1 MNKLKSKNWMRV
13 RINRGSKVITFT
25 NDITYKTKLECEKDI
40 KSSQYI
46 AVNLKAFNELLKSG
60 YTNTPETK
68 EVTAEAQNKALNV
81 ENEVVEVINHT
92 VEAQIEAYA
101 KMKADRDRNKDAIR
115 SFLTPVKQAE
125 VVPFDMTERL
135 QKYEKTGRKRAV
147 KALEMQRESYCGI

>member
-60 YTNTPETK
+60 YTNTPEVK
-68 EVTAEAQNKALNV
+68 EVTAEVQNQPLDVDNENNLDV
-81 ENEVVEVINHT
+81 ER
-92 VEAQIEAYA
+92 QIAEYA
-101 KMKADRDRNKDAIR
+101 KMKAEKDAKQATIR
-115 SFLTPVKQAE
+115 AFLTPVKQADII
-125 VVPFDMTERL
+125 PFDYSKSLE
-135 QKYEKTGRKRAV
+135 KYENAGRKRAV
-147 KALEMQRESYCGI
+147 KALEMQRESYCGM